1 MLETSFLEWYEGR
14 PVFFLDIVTVYL
26 FSDGITVN
34 DQTLFEQTD
43 YLGIAHHYVFGFCH
57 GVR

>member
-1 MLETSFLEWYEGR
+1 MKVDRYFF
-14 PVFFLDIVTVYL
+14 FFLDIVTVYL